1 MPAQPSLSSTINKLL
16 VFSLTV
22 ATFTILSASSAK
34 AYTTWTILID
44 VSQGVDPP
52 IYSFTYSPKNPA
64 PNCPGLPQM
73 SAQKAEN
80 LHICPGDKIEWDI
93 RAHGSQ
99 KTLTIH
105 QNQGFQP
112 HGSDIWFRPGALS
125 LANVVSDPHDIGT
138 TYEYCV
144 AAYDDQG
151 YNFQLYSHDPKIII
165 GGTNLGPAIENLLTA
180 SHQLVK
186 KIDGDVD
193 LSEKAKEKVR
203 KRAAK
208 IDKQIRDL
216 RELLK

>member
-1 MPAQPSLSSTINKLL
+1 MVSSRRVELGKCSERSTRHRN
-16 VFSLTV
+16 
-22 ATFTILSASSAK
+22 
-34 AYTTWTILID
+34 
-44 VSQGVDPP
+44 
-52 IYSFTYSPKNPA
+52 
-64 PNCPGLPQM
+64 
-73 SAQKAEN
+73 
-80 LHICPGDKIEWDI
+80 
-93 RAHGSQ
+93 
-99 KTLTIH
+99 
-105 QNQGFQP
+105 
-112 HGSDIWFRPGALS
+112 
-125 LANVVSDPHDIGT
+125 NVRVLRR
-138 TYEYCV
+138 C
-144 AAYDDQG
+144 YDDQG